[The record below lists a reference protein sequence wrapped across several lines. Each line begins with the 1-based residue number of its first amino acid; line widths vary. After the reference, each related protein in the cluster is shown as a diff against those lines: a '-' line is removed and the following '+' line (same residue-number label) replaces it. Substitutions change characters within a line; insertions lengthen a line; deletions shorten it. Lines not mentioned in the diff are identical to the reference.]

1 MSTVKPETAAEPEV
15 DAAPETDDEQ
25 TANPWEGIPD
35 ELLDAERPYDEDTA
49 GGCG

>member
-1 MSTVKPETAAEPEV
+1 MSTVEPEV
-15 DAAPETDDEQ
+15 DAAPETDVDEPGG
-25 TANPWEGIPD
+25 NPWEGIPA